1 MLLEFSVE
9 NFLSFKNQVTLSMVS
24 ANIAGH
30 EEDNVFT
37 INHYELLKT
46 AIIYGANASGKTNL
60 IKAMRFMKNMV
71 MLSSKESQSG
81 EAIDVE
87 SFKFSMDTHDQPSE
101 FEIIFIYKKV
111 VYRYGFVVDTQ
122 RVYQE
127 WLYYL
132 PNNHSEEIEL
142 FDRRFEN
149 ERYTINLGKP
159 FKEGEIAKKLNIRK
173 NALFLSVVAQLDD
186 SGIAGQ
192 IMEWFRNG
200 FKVLFALEQDA
211 YEGFTLKKLKEPHE
225 KEDIL
230 RFLKAAD
237 TAIENLEVV
246 DVKAQNLPEE
256 LPKGLKGFLVSSAK
270 AVMTEHRLFDSTG
283 KTVSSVLL
291 SMKENESEG
300 TKKLFALS
308 GSIIDTLKNGEVLI
322 VDELDAKLHPLMMRF
337 ILNLFHDKETNPH
350 NAQLIFETHDT
361 NLLSPRFFR
370 RDQIWFAEKNQQG
383 ATDLF
388 CLAAFQ
394 LEDDESVDDVYKR
407 EYFQGRYGAIPLI
420 GEFALKEARHGN

>member
-1 MLLEFSVE
+1 
-9 NFLSFKNQVTLSMVS
+9 
-24 ANIAGH
+24 
-30 EEDNVFT
+30 
-37 INHYELLKT
+37 
-46 AIIYGANASGKTNL
+46 
-60 IKAMRFMKNMV
+60 MRFMKNMV

-87 SFKFSMDTHDQPSE
+87 PFKFSIDTHDQPSE

-111 VYRYGFVVDTQ
+111 LYRYGFTVDSQ

-127 WLYYL
+127 WLFYL
-132 PNNHSEEIEL
+132 PNNQSEEIEL
-142 FDRRFEN
+142 FERRFEN
-149 ERYTINLGKP
+149 ETETISLAKP
-159 FKEGEIAKKLNIRK
+159 FKEGEIAKTLKIRK
-173 NALFLSVVAQLDD
+173 NALFLSVAAQLDD

-200 FKVLFALEQDA
+200 FKVLFALEPDA
-211 YEGFTLKKLKEPHE
+211 YESFTLTKLKQPDD
-225 KEDIL
+225 KQDIM

-246 DVKAQNLPEE
+246 DIKAQNLPQE

-270 AVMTEHRLFDSTG
+270 AVMTEHRLFNNKG
-283 KTVSSVLL
+283 ETVSSV
-291 SMKENESEG
+291 
-300 TKKLFALS
+300 
-308 GSIIDTLKNGEVLI
+308 
-322 VDELDAKLHPLMMRF
+322 
-337 ILNLFHDKETNPH
+337 PH

-370 RDQIWFAEKNQQG
+370 RDQIWFAEKDPQG

-394 LEDDESVDDVYKR
+394 LEPDDSVNGDSVYKTD
-407 EYFQGRYGAIPLI
+407 YFQGRYGAIPLI
-420 GEFALKEARHGN
+420 GEFAEA

>member
-1 MLLEFSVE
+1 
-9 NFLSFKNQVTLSMVS
+9 
-24 ANIAGH
+24 
-30 EEDNVFT
+30 
-37 INHYELLKT
+37 
-46 AIIYGANASGKTNL
+46 
-60 IKAMRFMKNMV
+60 MRFMKNMV